1 MVITEKLLATLLAK
15 LSNFIPEAGIWMNTL
30 RPEWNDANNAL
41 VGTGASMVTL
51 YYMRRF
57 VTFAQELFQQSTMEN
72 FSVSAEMYW
81 FFDLVNTSSRG

>member
-1 MVITEKLLATLLAK
+1 M
-15 LSNFIPEAGIWMNTL
+15 SNFIPEAGIWMNTL

-57 VTFAQELFQQSTMEN
+57 VAFALELYKEA
-72 FSVSAEMYW
+72 VSADFSISSEMVA
-81 FFDLVNTSSRG
+81 FFE